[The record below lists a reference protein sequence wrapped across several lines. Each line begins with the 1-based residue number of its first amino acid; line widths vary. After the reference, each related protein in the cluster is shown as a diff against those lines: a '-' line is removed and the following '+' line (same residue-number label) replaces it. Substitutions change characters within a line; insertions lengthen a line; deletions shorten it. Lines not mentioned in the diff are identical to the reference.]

1 MTTLLSASSS
11 DDVKSPPFTADA
23 GGAGPDQAAL
33 PQPVVPG
40 LVARLSAEAV
50 GTLILVVVG
59 LGVPIFS
66 IPQSNPLPASLASGL
81 AVTAVMLAFGY
92 ISGGHFNPAVTLGNF
107 LAGRIRPVEAAA
119 YVGAQ
124 LVGALIGALS
134 LFTLLRSLPK
144 LPDTGVVFDSV
155 AAGFGDHSY
164 VGASLAGVLLV
175 EVLGAALLVAVY
187 LGSTAGSNPAKAAA
201 PFAVGLTFAV
211 LLQFGQAVGNI
222 PFNPARATAFAI
234 FGDGWPVGQLWLF
247 WVAPL
252 LGAAIT
258 GLVFRGFSWNP
269 ARGFAVTAGSEP
281 GNISD
286 AEYDADFDAEDD
298 ADDDAD
304 GDLDGDRSASA
315 VSASARGNA
324 ESSAAKDKDSGE
336 EAREFFE
343 GKSEK

>member
-11 DDVKSPPFTADA
+11 DDVKTPPFTPPGDEAAPDPT
-23 GGAGPDQAAL
+23 PDQSAGH
-33 PQPVVPG
+33 G
-40 LVARLSAEAV
+40 LLARLAAEAV

-81 AVTAVMLAFGY
+81 AVTAAMLAFAY
-92 ISGGHFNPAVTLGNF
+92 ISGGHFNPAVTLGNL
-107 LAGRIRPVEAAA
+107 LAGRLRLFEAAA

-155 AAGFGDHSY
+155 AAGFDDHSY
-164 VGASLAGVLLV
+164 IGASLPGVLLV
-175 EVLGAALLVAVY
+175 EVLGVALLVAVY
-187 LGSTAGSNPAKAAA
+187 LGSTARHNPAKVAA

-211 LLQFGQAVGNI
+211 LLQFGQAVGNV

-234 FGDGWPVGQLWLF
+234 FGDGWPVQQLWLF

-258 GLVFRGFSWNP
+258 GLVFRGLAWRAAPGS
-269 ARGFAVTAGSEP
+269 VTTAGSAAANNRENS
-281 GNISD
+281 GD
-286 AEYDADFDAEDD
+286 AEYDDD
-298 ADDDAD
+298 ANAGPDGGSD
-304 GDLDGDRSASA
+304 GDSDGGPGASEGS
-315 VSASARGNA
+315 VS
-324 ESSAAKDKDSGE
+324 ESSAGKDRDSGDD
-336 EAREFFE
+336 ARQFFE
-343 GKSEK
+343 GKSKK

>member
-11 DDVKSPPFTADA
+11 DDVKSPLFTANA

-40 LVARLSAEAV
+40 LAARLSAEAV

-107 LAGRIRPVEAAA
+107 LAGRVRPVEAAA

-164 VGASLAGVLLV
+164 VGASLGGVLLV

-187 LGSTAGSNPAKAAA
+187 LGSTARSNPVKAAA

-211 LLQFGQAVGNI
+211 LLQFGQAVGNV

-234 FGDGWPVGQLWLF
+234 FGDGWPVQQLWLF

-252 LGAAIT
+252 LGAAIA
-258 GLVFRGFSWNP
+258 GLVFRGFSWSP
-269 ARGFAVTAGSEP
+269 ARGSAVTAGKAADSD
-281 GNISD
+281 GNTGN
-286 AEYDADFDAEDD
+286 AEDD
-298 ADDDAD
+298 ADFGGDSGGD
-304 GDLDGDRSASA
+304 GRASA
-315 VSASARGNA
+315 VRAAERAS
-324 ESSAAKDKDSGE
+324 ESSAAKDKDSDD

>member
-1 MTTLLSASSS
+1 
-11 DDVKSPPFTADA
+11 
-23 GGAGPDQAAL
+23 
-33 PQPVVPG
+33 
-40 LVARLSAEAV
+40 VARLSAEAV

-81 AVTAVMLAFGY
+81 AVTAAMLAFGY
-92 ISGGHFNPAVTLGNF
+92 ISGGHFNPAVTVGNL
-107 LAGRIRPVEAAA
+107 LARRLRPVEAAA

-124 LVGALIGALS
+124 VVGALIGGLS

-164 VGASLAGVLLV
+164 IGASAAGVLLV

-187 LGSTAGSNPAKAAA
+187 LGSTAGRNPARAAA
-201 PFAVGLTFAV
+201 PFAVGITFAV
-211 LLQFGQAVGNI
+211 LLQFGQAVGNV

-234 FGDGWPVGQLWLF
+234 FGDGWPVEQLWLF

-252 LGAAIT
+252 LGAAAT
-258 GLVFRGFSWNP
+258 GLVFRGLVRSA
-269 ARGFAVTAGSEP
+269 ARGSVVPAVNAAD
-281 GNISD
+281 GNWGNSGD
-286 AEYDADFDAEDD
+286 AEHDADSDGDSD
-298 ADDDAD
+298 ADDDS
-304 GDLDGDRSASA
+304 DGDRSAST
-315 VSASARGNA
+315 VSNS
-324 ESSAAKDKDSGE
+324 ESCAAKDRDSDD

>member
-1 MTTLLSASSS
+1 MTTFLSPSSA
-11 DDVKSPPFTADA
+11 DAAKSPPFTAQD
-23 GGAGPDQAAL
+23 GEAGPDQRQDQPAA
-33 PQPVVPG
+33 PG
-40 LVARLSAEAV
+40 LLARLSAEAV

-81 AVTAVMLAFGY
+81 AVTAAMLAFGY
-92 ISGGHFNPAVTLGNF
+92 ISGGHFNPAVTVGNL
-107 LAGRIRPVEAAA
+107 LAGRLRPIEALA

-124 LVGALIGALS
+124 LVGALIGGLS

-164 VGASLAGVLLV
+164 IGASVAGVLLV
-175 EVLGAALLVAVY
+175 EVLGVALLVAVY
-187 LGSTAGSNPAKAAA
+187 LATTARRNPAKSAA
-201 PFAVGLTFAV
+201 PFAVGITFAV
-211 LLQFGQAVGNI
+211 LLQFGQAVGNV

-234 FGDGWPVGQLWLF
+234 FGDGWPVEQLWLF

-252 LGAAIT
+252 LGAAVT
-258 GLVFRGFSWNP
+258 GLVFRGFIWST
-269 ARGFAVTAGSEP
+269 ARGSVVIGGNTAD
-281 GNISD
+281 GNGGNSGD
-286 AEYDADFDAEDD
+286 AEFDSDSDGDAESDGDADS
-298 ADDDAD
+298 
-304 GDLDGDRSASA
+304 DGDRSAS
-315 VSASARGNA
+315 
-324 ESSAAKDKDSGE
+324 ESSTAKDGDTGD

>member
-11 DDVKSPPFTADA
+11 DDVTTPPLTPPADEA
-23 GGAGPDQAAL
+23 SPDQT
-33 PQPVVPG
+33 PTQSSGHG
-40 LVARLSAEAV
+40 LLARLSAEAV

-81 AVTAVMLAFGY
+81 AVTAAMLAFAY
-92 ISGGHFNPAVTLGNF
+92 VSGGHFNPAVTLAN
-107 LAGRIRPVEAAA
+107 LIAGRLRLVEAAA

-155 AAGFGDHSY
+155 AAGFDDHSY
-164 VGASLAGVLLV
+164 IGASLPGVLLV
-175 EVLGAALLVAVY
+175 EVLGVALLVAVY
-187 LGSTAGSNPAKAAA
+187 LGSTARRNPAKSAA

-211 LLQFGQAVGNI
+211 LLQFGQAVGNV

-234 FGDGWPVGQLWLF
+234 FGDGWPVQQLWLF

-258 GLVFRGFSWNP
+258 GLVFRGLALRP
-269 ARGFAVTAGSEP
+269 ALGPVATSGSAAVSNRENSG
-281 GNISD
+281 D
-286 AEYDADFDAEDD
+286 AEYDGDSDLEDDFDGDDGSDADGGSD
-298 ADDDAD
+298 ADD
-304 GDLDGDRSASA
+304 
-315 VSASARGNA
+315 ARQ
-324 ESSAAKDKDSGE
+324 
-336 EAREFFE
+336 FFE